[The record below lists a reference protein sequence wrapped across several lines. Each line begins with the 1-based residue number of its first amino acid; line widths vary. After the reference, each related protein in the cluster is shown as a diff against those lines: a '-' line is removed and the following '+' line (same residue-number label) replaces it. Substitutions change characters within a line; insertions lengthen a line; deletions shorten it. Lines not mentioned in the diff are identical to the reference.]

1 MTLLSVSALSHQYAH
16 ANLGGKH
23 PHQAVLNDISLNLQS
38 GETVALLGRSGCG
51 KSTLARL
58 LVGLESPT
66 QGSVS
71 WRGEPL
77 ATLNRAKQK
86 AFRRDIQMV
95 FGTLSAP
102 LIRAKPSARSSV
114 SRCVIC
120 SRCRKPTNWRG
131 CARC

>member
-1 MTLLSVSALSHQYAH
+1 MTLLSVTDLSHQYAH
-16 ANLGGKH
+16 ASLGGKH
-23 PHQAVLNDISLNLQS
+23 QHQQVLKAVSLHLKS

-58 LVGLESPT
+58 LVGLESPS

-77 ATLNRAKQK
+77 AKLNRVKQK

-95 FGTLSAP
+95 FQIDGVKHLAYP
-102 LIRAKPSARSSV
+102 RQLFGFGQRE
-114 SRCVIC
+114 
-120 SRCRKPTNWRG
+120 
-131 CARC
+131 